1 MPWREGIKKLRRC
14 SMKRSMASFV
24 LAAVISSLLIGCV
37 APKTKVYTEPG
48 QTIEIK
54 VGQRFIIALD
64 ENPTTGYTWQEE
76 FDDSFLELVENKG
89 EGFYK
94 ICGKL

>member
-1 MPWREGIKKLRRC
+1 
-14 SMKRSMASFV
+14 MKRLMASFV

-48 QTIEIK
+48 HTIKVK
-54 VGQRFIIALD
+54 VGQRFIVALD